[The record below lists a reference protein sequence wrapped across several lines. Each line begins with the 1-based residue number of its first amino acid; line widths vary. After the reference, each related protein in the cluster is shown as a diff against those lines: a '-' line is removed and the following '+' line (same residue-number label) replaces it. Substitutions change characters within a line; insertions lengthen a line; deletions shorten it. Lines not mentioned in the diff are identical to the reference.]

1 VGVIV
6 VVGEALIDLVIDPD
20 GTVHAKLGGA
30 PFNTARACG
39 RLGAPVAFVGAI
51 SIDRFGTM
59 LAGQLQAD
67 RVSTDWLPRV
77 TMPTTLAAA
86 ELDDR
91 GTASYR
97 FYIDGTSAPALV
109 EAPGVAPTV
118 LFTGGLGLVL
128 HPMADTVER
137 MVAEAS
143 ADCLVMV
150 DVNCR
155 PLVIPDR
162 ESYLRSVDRVIAGA
176 DLVKV
181 SDEDLAYIAPGVDP
195 IAAARALLALGPSA
209 VLVTAGGGAVHVLTA
224 DGQATVPV
232 DRVEVVDT
240 IGAGDSFGAGFLCWW
255 LESGNTVSDLGSLDH
270 LVPAIR
276 AATVV
281 AGIVCGRRGADPPW
295 RLELPPTWSP

>member
-1 VGVIV
+1 MGVIV

-51 SIDRFGTM
+51 STDRFGTM
-59 LAGQLQAD
+59 LASQLEAD
-67 RVSTDWLPRV
+67 KVSTDLLPRV

-86 ELDDR
+86 ELDER

-97 FYIDGTSAPALV
+97 FYIEGTSAPALLETPDV
-109 EAPGVAPTV
+109 TPMV

-128 HPMADTVER
+128 HPMAETVER
-137 MVAEAS
+137 MVAEAP
-143 ADCLVMV
+143 DGCLVMV

-155 PLVIPDR
+155 PLIIPDR

-195 IAAARALLALGPSA
+195 IDTARALLDLGPSA

-224 DGQATVPV
+224 DGDATVPV
-232 DRVEVVDT
+232 QRVEVVDT

-255 LESGNTVSDLGSLDH
+255 LESGNTVGDLASIGH
-270 LVPAIR
+270 LVPAVR

-295 RLELPPTWSP
+295 RRQLPPTWSP

>member
-1 VGVIV
+1 M
-6 VVGEALIDLVIDPD
+6 IDLVIDTD
-20 GTVHAKLGGA
+20 GTVQATLGGA

-39 RLGAPVAFVGAI
+39 RLGASVAFVGAI

-59 LAGQLQAD
+59 LATQLEAD
-67 RVSTDWLPRV
+67 KVSIDWLPRV

-86 ELDDR
+86 ELDER

-109 EAPGVAPTV
+109 RAPDVTPTA

-128 HPMADTVER
+128 HPMAETIER
-137 MVAEAS
+137 MVAGAPD
-143 ADCLVMV
+143 DCLVMV

-195 IAAARALLALGPSA
+195 IETARALLDLGPSA
-209 VLVTAGGGAVHVLTA
+209 VLITAGGGAVHVITG
-224 DGQATVPV
+224 DGEATVPV
-232 DRVEVVDT
+232 HRVEVVDT
-240 IGAGDSFGAGFLCWW
+240 IGAGDSFGAGFLFWW
-255 LESGNTVSDLGSLDH
+255 LESGNKVGDLASLDH
-270 LVPAIR
+270 LVPAVG

-295 RLELPPTWSP
+295 RHELPPTWSA

>member
-1 VGVIV
+1 M
-6 VVGEALIDLVIDPD
+6 IDPD

-51 SIDRFGTM
+51 STDRFGTM
-59 LAGQLQAD
+59 LASQLEAD
-67 RVSTDWLPRV
+67 KVSTDLLPRV

-86 ELDDR
+86 ELDER

-97 FYIDGTSAPALV
+97 FYIEGTSAPALLETPDV
-109 EAPGVAPTV
+109 TPMV

-128 HPMADTVER
+128 HPMAETVER
-137 MVAEAS
+137 MVAEAP
-143 ADCLVMV
+143 DGCLVMV

-155 PLVIPDR
+155 PLIIPDR

-195 IAAARALLALGPSA
+195 IDTARALLDLGPSA

-224 DGQATVPV
+224 DGDATIPV
-232 DRVEVVDT
+232 QRVEVVDT

-255 LESGNTVSDLGSLDH
+255 LESGNTVGDLASIGH
-270 LVPAIR
+270 LVPAVR

-295 RLELPPTWSP
+295 RRQLPPTWSP